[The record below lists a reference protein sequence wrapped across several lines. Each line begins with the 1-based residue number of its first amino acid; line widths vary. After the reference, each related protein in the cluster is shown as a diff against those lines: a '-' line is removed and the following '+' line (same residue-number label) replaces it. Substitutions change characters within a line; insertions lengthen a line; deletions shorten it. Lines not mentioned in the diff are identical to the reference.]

1 MDIARTV
8 GVNGGIQNPSV
19 LKKEIDLLRNDV
31 HNTKE
36 PYDLHMMDVIGNIND
51 NYVQSNDHPSP
62 SSRSSHDG
70 GSTPV
75 HREYQRLEPLYEA
88 FVCPLTKQVMRDP
101 VTLESGQTYERVAI
115 ERWLEECREN
125 GREPVCPITS
135 QQVTAPAKPSIALR
149 NTIEEWTARN
159 DLAHIDI
166 ATNLLSADSSESDV
180 LYGLKD
186 LQQLCRKNKSN
197 KYRIRNAGLL
207 PLIVERLKN
216 GADVRIR
223 ALRTLHILVEDDDD
237 NKVCLSPCSFN
248 ITQKS
253 SKWLISLT

>member
-1 MDIARTV
+1 MAKHTSEL
-8 GVNGGIQNPSV
+8 Q
-19 LKKEIDLLRNDV
+19 
-31 HNTKE
+31 
-36 PYDLHMMDVIGNIND
+36 
-51 NYVQSNDHPSP
+51 
-62 SSRSSHDG
+62 
-70 GSTPV
+70 
-75 HREYQRLEPLYEA
+75 
-88 FVCPLTKQVMRDP
+88 
-101 VTLESGQTYERVAI
+101 
-115 ERWLEECREN
+115 CREN

-135 QQVTAPAKPSIALR
+135 QPVTAPSKPSIALR

-223 ALRTLHILVEDDDD
+223 ALRTLHILAEGDDD
-237 NKVCLSPCSFN
+237 NKVCLGRCSFN

-253 SKWLISLT
+253 SKLFHSHEDFPFYS